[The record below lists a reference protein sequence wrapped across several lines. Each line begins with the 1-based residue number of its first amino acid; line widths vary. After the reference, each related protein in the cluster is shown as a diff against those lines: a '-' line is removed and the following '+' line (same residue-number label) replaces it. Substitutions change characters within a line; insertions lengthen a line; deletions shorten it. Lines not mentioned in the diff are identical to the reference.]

1 MLKYFSF
8 YGAFTFEYTIPT
20 IIKCVMVL
28 KFSNNGQ
35 LLCQLRVHLSTPYY
49 GLYRRRLYDIQWN
62 DIMTEPDSDYE
73 CHQVKM
79 I

>member
-1 MLKYFSF
+1 
-8 YGAFTFEYTIPT
+8 
-20 IIKCVMVL
+20 MVL
-28 KFSNNGQ
+28 KSSNNGQ

-49 GLYRRRLYDIQWN
+49 GLYRRRLYDIPWN